1 MERMIDQLGRVV
13 IPVEFRKIYG
23 LDKKVKMVETENGL
37 LLMNT
42 DKKVSTS
49 DEK

>member
-1 MERMIDQLGRVV
+1 MERMLDPLGRVV
-13 IPVEFRKIYG
+13 IPVEFRRIYG
-23 LDKKVKMVETENGL
+23 LDTKVKMVETENGL
-37 LLMNT
+37 LLMNP